1 MFDDRSFDTQAFSVS
16 AWLFAAVHILRRE
29 VVRGLSV
36 LTRVVMGDSR
46 L

>member
-1 MFDDRSFDTQAFSVS
+1 MFDDRAFDAQAFSVS
-16 AWLFAAVHILRRE
+16 AWLFAAVVALRRE

-46 L
+46 V